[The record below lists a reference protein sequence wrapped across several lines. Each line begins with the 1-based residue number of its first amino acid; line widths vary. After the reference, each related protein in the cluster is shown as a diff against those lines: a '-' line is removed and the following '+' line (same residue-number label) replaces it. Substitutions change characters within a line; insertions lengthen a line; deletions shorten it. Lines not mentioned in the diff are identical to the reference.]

1 MLILNLLYQ
10 RVNGCSISHPQIRS
24 NIYSWERLLFGIRP
38 LVGYAMDMQ
47 EIGRHMIKFEH
58 NSLVLDSSHSKED
71 QLAVNDFVE
80 YKLKEQEQLL
90 VSKLSGNQEKSS

>member
-1 MLILNLLYQ
+1 MDVPYHIPKSGQISTARGDSYLGQDHRWGMLWICQGLGN
-10 RVNGCSISHPQIRS
+10 RV
-24 NIYSWERLLFGIRP
+24 
-38 LVGYAMDMQ
+38 
-47 EIGRHMIKFEH
+47 IKFEH

-90 VSKLSGNQEKSS
+90 VAKFSGNQERQS